1 MNNSAPKK
9 LHTVYFQNLDA
20 ARFIAAFAVFL
31 LHFSNEIRG
40 IFPGINA
47 SFLFKAI
54 YLFTGKGGLGVDFF
68 FVLSGFLITFL
79 IFQEY
84 KTVGKFHLGYF
95 LIRRTLRI
103 WPLYFS
109 IGLIGFVL
117 FPLLVEDYY
126 TLHEPLYY
134 FLFLANFNE
143 IWHGADDTV
152 NFLTSPWSVA
162 VEEQFY
168 LFWGIVLT
176 IGFRLKKI
184 PFPLLLMFLYLLS
197 FSFSWFNKESPEIL
211 YLHTLAVFQDI
222 LMGAFVGW
230 SVFKGLKWIDN
241 VQSFSRLKIILLY
254 ITGFV
259 LIIAKNK
266 IFQGDLM
273 LLERFVLSFFFAF
286 IIIEQIG
293 GKHSLFKLGRI
304 KLFTYCGKIS
314 YGIYMYHLVV
324 MYLLL
329 HFFDFKSFGLMPTLF
344 IFGGA
349 SLIFTYAVSA
359 LSYRFIES
367 KFLALKPKV
376 KSE

>member
-1 MNNSAPKK
+1 MNNSVPKK
-9 LHTVYFQNLDA
+9 LQTVYFQNLDA

-40 IFPGINA
+40 LFPHLNDLIF
-47 SFLFKAI
+47 FKGI

-79 IFQEY
+79 IFQEH

-103 WPLYFS
+103 WPLYFI

-117 FPLLVEDYY
+117 FPFLFEDYF

-134 FLFLANFNE
+134 FLFLANFDE
-143 IWHGADDTV
+143 IWHGANDTV

-184 PFPLLLMFLYLLS
+184 PFPALLVLLYLLS
-197 FSFSWFNKESPEIL
+197 FSFSWFNKENPDVL
-211 YLHTLAVFQDI
+211 YLHTLAVCQDI
-222 LMGAFVGW
+222 LMGSFVGW
-230 SVFKGLKWIDN
+230 SVFKGMKWID
-241 VQSFSRLKIILLY
+241 KIQGLSKSQLMIVYLL
-254 ITGFV
+254 GCA
-259 LIIAKNK
+259 LIVAKNK
-266 IFQGDLM
+266 LFQGDLI

-286 IIIEQIG
+286 IIIDQIG
-293 GKHSLFKLGRI
+293 GKNSLFKLGRI
-304 KLFTYCGKIS
+304 KLFTYLGKIS
-314 YGIYMYHLVV
+314 YGIYIYHLVV

-329 HFFDFKSFGLMPTLF
+329 HFFDFKSLGMITTLF
-344 IFGGA
+344 IFGSA
-349 SLIFTYAVSA
+349 SLVFTYAVSA

>member
-1 MNNSAPKK
+1 MNNSTPKK

-20 ARFIAAFAVFL
+20 ARFIAAFAVFS

-40 IFPGINA
+40 LFPVVNE

-79 IFQEY
+79 IFQEQ
-84 KTVGKFHLGYF
+84 KIHRSFHLGYF
-95 LIRRTLRI
+95 LVRRTLRI
-103 WPLYFS
+103 WPLYFI

-117 FPLLVEDYY
+117 FPLLIEDYF

-134 FLFLANFNE
+134 FLFLANFDE
-143 IWHGADDTV
+143 IWHGANDTV

-184 PFPLLLMFLYLLS
+184 PFPLLLVFLYLLS

-211 YLHTLAVFQDI
+211 YLHTLAVCQDI

-241 VQSFSRLKIILLY
+241 VQSFSRMKIILFYLA
-254 ITGFV
+254 GFA

-266 IFQGDLM
+266 IFQGDLI

-293 GKHSLFKLGRI
+293 GKHSLFKFGRI
-304 KLFTYCGKIS
+304 KLFTYLGKIS

-324 MYLLL
+324 MCLLL
-329 HFFDFKSFGLMPTLF
+329 HFFDFKSLGMMPTLF
-344 IFGGA
+344 IFGSA